1 MRLFVTGVACV
12 GKTTIGRRA
21 ANLMGLTFFDLDHE
35 VETFFNTSIERLRE
49 RFLTSHSYR
58 NEAARALLH
67 LLARPESRHSVIALP
82 PSGLMGGYLRA
93 VKRSAGLVV
102 ALWDE
107 PENILERITFYDI
120 DSRPIERRVTAG
132 EKRLYL
138 REIKKD
144 MTYFG
149 KTYARAHL
157 RIDIAGLNVEAAARR
172 VQESVDVHA
181 ARAATGSERRES
193 EQRLQRTK
201 LRAAAE
207 PEHVRLTTA
216 STGRRE

>member
-21 ANLMGLTFFDLDHE
+21 ADLMCLTFFDLDHE
-35 VETFFNTSIERLRE
+35 VETFFNATIERLRA
-49 RFLTSHSYR
+49 RFLTPYSYR
-58 NEAARALLH
+58 NEAAKALLH
-67 LLARPESRHSVIALP
+67 VMARPESLHSVIALP

-107 PENILERITFYDI
+107 PENILDRITFYDI
-120 DSRPIERRVTAG
+120 DSRKVERRLSADQ
-132 EKRLYL
+132 KRLHL

-157 RIDIAGLNVEAAARR
+157 RIDIAGLDVETAARTVKESVEAYAAKTT
-172 VQESVDVHA
+172 
-181 ARAATGSERRES
+181 TGSEGV
-193 EQRLQRTK
+193 K
-201 LRAAAE
+201 
-207 PEHVRLTTA
+207 PEHRLPA
-216 STGRRE
+216 AGAPRRR

>member
-21 ANLMGLTFFDLDHE
+21 AKLMGLTFFDLDHE
-35 VETFFNTSIERLRE
+35 VETFFNTSIERLQG
-49 RFLTSHSYR
+49 RFLGPHSYG
-58 NEAARALLH
+58 NEAAKALVH
-67 LLARPESRHSVIALP
+67 LLARPESQHGVIALP

-107 PENILERITFYDI
+107 PENILERVTFYDI
-120 DSRPIERRVTAG
+120 DSHRIERQLSPG

-144 MTYFG
+144 ITYFG

-157 RIDIAGLNVEAAARR
+157 RIDIAGLDVEAAARK
-172 VQESVDVHA
+172 VKESVEVHA
-181 ARAATGSERRES
+181 AKAATASERGTS
-193 EQRLQRTK
+193 EQRFS
-201 LRAAAE
+201 AAGA
-207 PEHVRLTTA
+207 PRC
-216 STGRRE
+216 R